1 MTKILIAVALSM
13 VSVSVLAYQFPEIDQ
28 ANCVERELPH
38 YFIAVETVKGSPPR
52 NNGYT
57 SAVHENL
64 TACEVVLDRFK
75 AVLPPNVSVRN
86 GNCLPVRLCHFD
98 QHE

>member
-1 MTKILIAVALSM
+1 MSKFLSVVVM
-13 VSVSVLAYQFPEIDQ
+13 LVFSGAAFGYQFPEIDQ

-38 YFIAVETVKGSPPR
+38 YFMAVETVKGSPPR

-64 TACEVVLDRFK
+64 TACEVVLKRYIDIK
-75 AVLPPNVSVRN
+75 PVNVSVRN